1 MKNLNNINITKLL
14 KDVMNENEEIEP
26 SGHEKAIEK
35 MHYNVLTSLK
45 SINDYYYKSNQV
57 NINDLKYLNDDE
69 LIFQLRLMKNLIAMI
84 HNR

>member
-1 MKNLNNINITKLL
+1 MKNLNNINIPKLL
-14 KDVMNENEEIEP
+14 KDVMNENEEIET

-35 MHYNVLTSLK
+35 MHYNLLTSLK

-69 LIFQLRLMKNLIAMI
+69 LIFQLRLIKNLIAMI
-84 HNR
+84 HSR